1 MSGRACGIASPRKD
15 EERDVLGADNMAS
28 KSPSETDSIG
38 ADSDSSVTPYPG
50 VLGSAPS
57 SGQRVFRW
65 SKFVR
70 NLYEM
75 AIDTKNFHAVGF
87 SQDGLCLEVRD
98 SKLLSSEVLHRY
110 FKHSN
115 VSSFIRQL
123 NNYGFKTVPILLNS
137 SISHCFVH
145 DYFQRDRLDLLEGVT
160 RRLNGSEAGKI
171 TETISTLKGKELEF
185 EQRMNQLKRVNEQLR
200 HQNFELQEENKRLRT
215 NWMSVQ
221 ETLRSR
227 MYEPQHQNQHRRM
240 QYQQSGALDSAMYS
254 GLVDPGQTELFM
266 MPNVPTLFPDEL

>member
-1 MSGRACGIASPRKD
+1 MSGRAYGIVSPRKD
-15 EERDVLGADNMAS
+15 EEREAQTVNMAS

-38 ADSDSSVTPYPG
+38 ADSDSSATGYPATTS
-50 VLGSAPS
+50 SAPS

-75 AIDTKNFHAVGF
+75 AIDNKNSRAVGF
-87 SQDGLCLEVRD
+87 SADGLCLEVRD

-110 FKHSN
+110 FKHNN

-145 DYFQRDRLDLLEGVT
+145 DCFQRDRLDLLEGVT
-160 RRLNGSEAGKI
+160 RRNNGSETGKM

-185 EQRMNQLKRVNEQLR
+185 EQKMNQLKRVNDQLR
-200 HQNFELQEENKRLRT
+200 HQNYELQEENKRLRT
-215 NWMSVQ
+215 NWLSVQ
-221 ETLRSR
+221 DTLRAR
-227 MYEPQHQNQHRRM
+227 MYDPPHANQQRRV
-240 QYQQSGALDSAMYS
+240 QYQPGVMDPALYNG
-254 GLVDPGQTELFM
+254 GLVDPGQTEMFL
-266 MPNVPTLFPDEL
+266 MPNVPTLFPDEF